1 MALEII
7 FAPAAQNDVDSAA
20 RYLEARN
27 PEAAVN
33 MLRQLDHTLELMGGH
48 PFMGPV
54 VSAGKYHDMR
64 KITMPPYAVYYRV
77 LGEVIEIVRMLHHAQ
92 ESERRK
98 L

>member
-7 FAPAAQNDVDSAA
+7 FAPAAQKDVDSAA
-20 RYLEARN
+20 RYLSARN
-27 PEAAVN
+27 PEAAAN
-33 MLRQLDHTLELMGGH
+33 MLRQLDRTLELMSAR

-54 VSAGKYHDMR
+54 VSAGKYRDMR

-77 LGEVIEIVRMLHHAQ
+77 LGNSIEIARMLHHAQ